1 MVDENVLQ
9 LVARPEPEPELTE
22 SAVTTTDYLN
32 GVEVEKED
40 GNVRLTFWEK
50 VWSYKEKERRIVH
63 RIVIPE
69 RMTECGG
76 VLLADALNALSAE
89 LKRVTQ

>member
-1 MVDENVLQ
+1 MTKNVLQ

-50 VWSYKEKERRIVH
+50 VWTYQQKERRIVH
-63 RIVIPE
+63 RVVIP
-69 RMTECGG
+69 
-76 VLLADALNALSAE
+76 
-89 LKRVTQ
+89 KRVALEMCMRIGCGRFLQ